1 MVNDI
6 KKIGDDYISNCT
18 FVKTVLMLCVVL
30 GHSVN
35 FWKGN
40 WFIVVDPIYQSKSL
54 ALISDIVNSFHIYA
68 FVIVSGYVYAFLRI
82 QKGKYDSFI
91 LFIQNKTKRL
101 LVPFIFICAIWVC
114 PIGAYLYKYSAQECI
129 QKYVLGTSPN
139 QLWFLLML
147 FWCFVFVW
155 PLTNILKKHT
165 ILSFIIVGLFYI
177 TGVVGSHFLPNYFS
191 IWTGCEYLLFFWI
204 GFQVFRYRRVF
215 SSIPIVVWLIF
226 YAVIFILERIVNL
239 PSAVTSV
246 LQILVHIV
254 GALMAFFVL
263 QYIASKVKWEKS
275 KLFTLLSEN
284 SMPIY
289 LVHQQFIYFLILW
302 LNGKVTPFVNASI
315 NFIIAIMLSFIFS
328 RFMLQFK
335 LTRFLIG
342 EK

>member
-1 MVNDI
+1 M
-6 KKIGDDYISNCT
+6 
-18 FVKTVLMLCVVL
+18 
-30 GHSVN
+30 
-35 FWKGN
+35 
-40 WFIVVDPIYQSKSL
+40 
-54 ALISDIVNSFHIYA
+54 
-68 FVIVSGYVYAFLRI
+68 
-82 QKGKYDSFI
+82 
-91 LFIQNKTKRL
+91 
-101 LVPFIFICAIWVC
+101 
-114 PIGAYLYKYSAQECI
+114 
-129 QKYVLGTSPN
+129 
-139 QLWFLLML
+139 
-147 FWCFVFVW
+147 
-155 PLTNILKKHT
+155 
-165 ILSFIIVGLFYI
+165 
-177 TGVVGSHFLPNYFS
+177 
-191 IWTGCEYLLFFWI
+191 
-204 GFQVFRYRRVF
+204 
-215 SSIPIVVWLIF
+215 WLIF